1 MSMANEVFCKVIE
14 KIRGIMTEEEVINDT
29 RRFYRILAYS
39 LVKEANNIKP
49 DLELTQVILNQLS
62 ILTYR
67 DFISIFPNESTS
79 LVIDFK
85 NKDNVILDNVEKLI
99 NDYSFVNKD
108 INKLSESIY
117 KLKHKMFT
125 KC

>member
-14 KIRGIMTEEEVINDT
+14 KIRGIMTEEEVLKDT
-29 RRFYRILAYS
+29 KRFYRILAYS

-67 DFISIFPNESTS
+67 DFISIFPNESTE

-117 KLKHKMFT
+117 KLKHKLFT